1 MNPTRNA
8 WMEPTDRFRAEIDN
22 PSYTIKS
29 IPPFEE
35 ARRREALAQYFI
47 HTPPPE
53 QLKDSEKAIFHLRQ
67 RELCDLE
74 IGAALRF
81 ESFHRPL
88 RTGPV
93 LDLLAET
100 LDAASVL
107 LKEQGYVLEY
117 SMPDEP
123 LSFAIEPRILQTTVI
138 EWLRAT
144 KTENAVLPLYFE
156 LGYTTH
162 SVHLTLHAD
171 CPMQDERAKRLLE
184 MTAHIHKGCVLTSSG
199 CMTLAIRREAG
210 SSIGRFDALTTDEL
224 LSNPLSPV
232 HIGLA

>member
-8 WMEPTDRFRAEIDN
+8 WTEPTSRFCAEIDN
-22 PSYTIKS
+22 PSYTIKT

-53 QLKDSEKAIFHLRQ
+53 QLEESEKATFRLRQ

-74 IGAALRF
+74 IDAALRF
-81 ESFHRPL
+81 AFLRRPL

-107 LKEQGYVLEY
+107 LKEQGYALEY
-117 SMPDEP
+117 SVPDET
-123 LSFAIEPRILQTTVI
+123 LSFAVEPRILQMTVI
-138 EWLRAT
+138 DWLRAT
-144 KTENAVLPLYFE
+144 KAENAVLPLCFE
-156 LGYTTH
+156 VGYTAH
-162 SVHLTLHAD
+162 NVHLTLHAD

-184 MTAHIHKGCVLTSSG
+184 MTANIHKGCLLTSSG
-199 CMTLAIRREAG
+199 RMTLAIRREAG
-210 SSIGRFDALTTDEL
+210 SSIGRFEVLSADEL

-232 HIGLA
+232 QIGLT